1 MRAKWRKL
9 TGLGDSECTSSAL
22 GLLGTAESLLLSC
35 LLLFFE

>member
-22 GLLGTAESLLLSC
+22 GLLGTAESLLSC
-35 LLLFFE
+35 LLFFE